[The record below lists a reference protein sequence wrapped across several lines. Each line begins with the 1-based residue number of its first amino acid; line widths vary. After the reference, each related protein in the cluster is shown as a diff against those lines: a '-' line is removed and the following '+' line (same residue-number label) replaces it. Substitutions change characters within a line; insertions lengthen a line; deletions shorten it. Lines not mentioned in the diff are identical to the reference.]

1 MGIKE
6 RKKLEKQR
14 MQERILATAMKL
26 FLNEGF
32 ERVTIRR
39 IAEVIEYSPAT
50 IYLYFKNKNE
60 ILYALHVAGLEKFY
74 KRQQTVLSIKDP
86 QKRLYQHAKVYVEF
100 ALENPE
106 YYDLMFIMKEPVKKM
121 KGTKKWELAMRS
133 YDLLKETIKESME
146 AGYLAT
152 ADLDAATFGF
162 WSLTHGIASLVI
174 RERSAMFP
182 EKRLNSIIAG
192 ALDFMT
198 ERIIQKKS

>member
-6 RKKLEKQR
+6 RKKLEKQKMR
-14 MQERILATAMKL
+14 ERILATAMKL

-32 ERVTIRR
+32 EQVTIRR
-39 IAEVIEYSPAT
+39 IAGVIEYSPAT
-50 IYLYFKNKNE
+50 IYLYFKDKDE
-60 ILYALHVAGLEKFY
+60 ILYALHIAGLEEFY

-133 YDLLKETIKESME
+133 YDLLKEIVKESME
-146 AGYLAT
+146 AGFLVRT
-152 ADLDAATFGF
+152 DLDAATFGF

-182 EKRLNSIIAG
+182 EKRLNAIITG
-192 ALDFMT
+192 ALDFMMQ
-198 ERIIQKKS
+198 RIAQKRI